1 MWLYSLYLK
10 LARSECDMEMPLMSF
25 WLGVEVIY
33 GFVELFVHLG
43 LLIGLQCCGKKMLK
57 G

>member
-1 MWLYSLYLK
+1 
-10 LARSECDMEMPLMSF
+10 MPLMSF